1 MATATVSGSETAKAT
16 KIATKKKPPV
26 KRKRK
31 KKGKNYY
38 FNQQTEDA
46 IIRYNNSDDP
56 VLRNKIYNDY
66 IRAAFDKLAENII
79 HTFKFYYF
87 DVGAIEVKHEVVSFL
102 VMNMHKFKEGKGKAF
117 SYFSI
122 VAKNYLILNNNK
134 NYKMGKIHSEMKV
147 LDYKRNL
154 MGENSM
160 SESSEKSI
168 LFIDELHR
176 FWDTNLTNI
185 FRRDKDIRVADAVLH
200 IFRIKD
206 NIENFNKKAL
216 YILIREMTGSNTQHI
231 TRIINVMKKYNKRL
245 QSEFDKVG
253 MVDVSYTGSL
263 MRENQ

>member
-1 MATATVSGSETAKAT
+1 MATAITATSGSAK
-16 KIATKKKPPV
+16 KVVVKKR
-26 KRKRK
+26 RKRK

-38 FNQQTEDA
+38 FNQGTEKA
-46 IIRYNNSDDP
+46 IIRYNNTDDP
-56 VLRNKIYNDY
+56 RLKNIIYNEH

-87 DVGAIEVKHEVVSFL
+87 DVSSEEVKHEVISFL

-154 MGENSM
+154 MGEQGTKDSA
-160 SESSEKSI
+160 EKSV
-168 LFIDELHR
+168 LFVDELQR

-231 TRIINVMKKYNKRL
+231 TRIINVMKKYNSRL
-245 QSEFDKVG
+245 YTEFEKEGV
-253 MVDVSYTGSL
+253 VDISYTVSL
-263 MRENQ
+263 VR

>member
-1 MATATVSGSETAKAT
+1 MATAVTSSIEN
-16 KIATKKKPPV
+16 KKVKPVV
-26 KRKRK
+26 KRKRRRK

-38 FNQQTEDA
+38 FHEGTEKA

-56 VLRNKIYNDY
+56 ILKNKIYNEH

-87 DVGAIEVKHEVVSFL
+87 DVSSEEVKHEVISFL

-154 MGENSM
+154 MGEQGTKDSA
-160 SESSEKSI
+160 EKSV
-168 LFIDELHR
+168 LFVDELQR

-245 QSEFDKVG
+245 QYEFDKYG
-253 MVDVSYTGSL
+253 MVDVNHTGSL
-263 MRENQ
+263 VREKEE